1 VPAQRAGSAR
11 PAPHPSRLARRC
23 ARIAESRPFELA
35 IVAVIAA
42 NAVVLG
48 VETYPHLGPAGG
60 LLHLVEW
67 SFRAVFVV
75 EIAIRMLAHGRRP
88 QDFFRHGWNVFDFT
102 VIAAAFI
109 PVLHGDSAL
118 LRIVRI
124 ARVLRLVRFSPGLRT
139 IVAALWRSL
148 PGVGGF
154 LALAMVTLYVY
165 GMAGWLMFKEAYPD
179 QYGDIG
185 RALLTLFVLL
195 SLETLPDL
203 VEQGL
208 AVSPWTLVYYVSYV
222 LITAN
227 LLLNILIA
235 VIVNSMEEARRLEM
249 TERLAHGY
257 DEDGDGVPDEVD
269 RIALTQ
275 RLDDL
280 RAVIAELERELRID
294 RENDPTRPR
303 HETRPGQRQPSRS
316 AVAGPGVEP
325 GGPPV

>member
-1 VPAQRAGSAR
+1 MTDPPVPGQRAGTPPR
-11 PAPHPSRLARRC
+11 QPRLSRVADRCRR
-23 ARIAESRPFELA
+23 
-35 IVAVIAA
+35 IVASRVFEVVIVVVIGA

-48 VETYPHLGPAGG
+48 VETYPHLGSAGP
-60 LLHLVEW
+60 LLRWLEW
-67 SFRAVFVV
+67 FFRAVFVT
-75 EIAIRMLAHGRRP
+75 EIAIRILAHGRRP
-88 QDFFRHGWNVFDFT
+88 QDFFRHGWNVFDFV

-109 PVLHGDSAL
+109 PGLHGESPAL
-118 LRIVRI
+118 RVVRI

-139 IVAALWRSL
+139 IVAALLRSL

-165 GMAGWLMFKEAYPD
+165 GMIGWLIFEERYPD
-179 QYGDIG
+179 QYGTIG
-185 RALLTLFVLL
+185 RAVLTLFVLL

-203 VEQGL
+203 IEAGM

-249 TERLAHGY
+249 TEGLAA
-257 DEDGDGVPDEVD
+257 DFDRDGDGVPDEID
-269 RIALTQ
+269 RIMISQ

-280 RAVIAELERELRID
+280 RALVAELERELRID
-294 RENDPTRPR
+294 RDDG
-303 HETRPGQRQPSRS
+303 HSRS
-316 AVAGPGVEP
+316 DLRSRLP
-325 GGPPV
+325 